1 MLRSLSV
8 ASSPVTMQKPAFVP
22 PVIHDNPD
30 GWGPSASDI
39 PEKFQ
44 DLPYAP
50 FSKSDKLGRCADWTG
65 QQQYAARGSTAFYP
79 QDFLMLF

>member
-1 MLRSLSV
+1 MELLQQEQ
-8 ASSPVTMQKPAFVP
+8 QKPVFVL

-30 GWGPSASDI
+30 GWGPNPAYI

-65 QQQYAARGSTAFYP
+65 QQQYASRGSTGFSYKCLKL
-79 QDFLMLF
+79 FLTVS